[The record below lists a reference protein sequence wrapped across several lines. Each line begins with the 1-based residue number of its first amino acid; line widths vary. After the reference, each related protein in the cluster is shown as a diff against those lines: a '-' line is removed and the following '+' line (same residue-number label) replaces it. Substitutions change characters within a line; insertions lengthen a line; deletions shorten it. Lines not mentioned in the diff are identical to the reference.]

1 MIKTL
6 RMRYFMMIGMMV
18 MPLILVGGISLRLA
32 IARHRAPTPQAILT
46 LGGGIERE
54 KFTAQLA
61 IEHPTLDILIS
72 SGAPPQQIIEVF
84 TVAKAP
90 TEQLHLDSQATDTVT
105 NFTTTVNKLQQKN
118 IEHIYLVTSDF
129 HMRRAEAIAFWVL
142 GSRSIAYTPLRVPS
156 GNGTI
161 QRQPE
166 STLRTIRD
174 IIRSLLWITT
184 GKTGAHFGQALKHQ
198 PEKSEI
204 ND

>member
-1 MIKTL
+1 MLSTL
-6 RMRYFMMIGMMV
+6 LT
-18 MPLILVGGISLRLA
+18 PLVLVGGISLRLA

-54 KFTAQLA
+54 KLTAQLA

-72 SGAPPQQIIEVF
+72 SGSPPQQIIEVF

-142 GSRSIAYTPLRVPS
+142 GSRSIAYTPIKVPS
-156 GNGTI
+156 ENVPI
-161 QRQPE
+161 RRQPE

-174 IIRSLLWITT
+174 IIHSLLWITT

-198 PEKSEI
+198 PEKSELTI
-204 ND
+204 SFWITG